1 MHTPTTLSLLRCMI
15 SLSALSAAGD
25 AYRPVIMMHGILSS
39 ALDLEIL
46 RERISSSHPGT
57 DILNVD
63 LYENLDSIKPMWD
76 QVAGVMKKVIPFM
89 ANATDGVNMVC
100 YSQGKHLATLRF
112 GHHTRL
118 QVHECFA
125 RVIKQIVCLFLSIF
139 LPAALITVV
148 EYRSHD
154 HSLTLQ
160 SWLAI
165 HSIQQMTL

>member
-15 SLSALSAAGD
+15 SLSVLSAAGD

-63 LYENLDSIKPMWD
+63 LYEDLDSIKPMWD

-112 GHHTRL
+112 GLHTRL
-118 QVHECFA
+118 RVHECFA
-125 RVIKQIVCLFLSIF
+125 IEPLLVATPKNAVPKVCFLVETHTSEHHCRV
-139 LPAALITVV
+139 LP
-148 EYRSHD
+148 D
-154 HSLTLQ
+154 TL
-160 SWLAI
+160 
-165 HSIQQMTL
+165 